1 MIDHWAAMSYKSEE
15 RAPPIAVVVLVKKEG
30 VTQVIHRKGAEE
42 GKQNNSRREE

>member
-1 MIDHWAAMSYKSEE
+1 MKRSEASDHFL
-15 RAPPIAVVVLVKKEG
+15 RAVVVLVKKEG